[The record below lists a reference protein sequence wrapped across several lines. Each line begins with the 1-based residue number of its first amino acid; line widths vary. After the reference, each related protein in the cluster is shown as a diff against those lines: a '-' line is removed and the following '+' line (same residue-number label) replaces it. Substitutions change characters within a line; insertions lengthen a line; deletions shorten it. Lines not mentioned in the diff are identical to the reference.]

1 VAAKGQAVF
10 AGEHQVEHHE
20 VEPPCFEGARHRPA
34 VGNGLDAQ
42 AMLAQEARQQI
53 ADLTVVVD
61 DQNLRGVHHGTI
73 VMGTRRTIR
82 RREL

>member
-34 VGNGLDAQ
+34 VGNGLDA
-42 AMLAQEARQQI
+42 
-53 ADLTVVVD
+53 
-61 DQNLRGVHHGTI
+61 HH
-73 VMGTRRTIR
+73 RH
-82 RREL
+82 